1 MNQVSHRN
9 LTSFLRA
16 WLYDDTIP
24 PMPGHPDW
32 TADPPTATAT
42 AAARSAT
49 VFPTARG
56 VELGL
61 FKR

>member
-16 WLYDDTIP
+16 WLYNDTIP

-32 TADPPTATAT
+32 TSDPPTATAT
-42 AAARSAT
+42 SARAAA
-49 VFPTARG
+49 FPTARG